1 MNIVFPLEESE
12 ITSLCPVLG
21 TMHAQMYHGMCPL
34 HLQSPFEKEIQVS
47 FIGGRPFITY
57 DPIGGSAFTVTR
69 LFAKKYGFKPIFL
82 PARAVDVARSNG
94 TTFGMFHRVK
104 NVLVTHHKK
113 EK

>member
-1 MNIVFPLEESE
+1 MNIIFLLEESE

-21 TMHAQMYHGMCPL
+21 TMHAQMYNGICPV

-69 LFAKKYGFKPIFL
+69 LFAKKYGFTPIFL
-82 PARAVDVARSNG
+82 PARVQDVARSNG
-94 TTFGMFHRVK
+94 TTFGMLHRVK
-104 NVLVTHHKK
+104 IVLVTHYKK